1 MPGLLIVL
9 DGCDGAGKTTF
20 AKLIEQHLWDKIG
33 AERVLSVQQ
42 PGATQV
48 GQGLRRILKDSK
60 SNIDPKSERMLFA
73 ADYSLFVNTIAKP
86 ELAAG
91 KVIVSDRFGPITDLA
106 YGIPAGTDFDY
117 VTSLHHLVDPLMIDL
132 LLIFKCPWEI
142 AKQRKTQ
149 RNDQTAC
156 RIESR
161 GDEYMSAVA
170 AQYEQIKAK
179 ALASPDDPSVRRIPP
194 YVFVERH
201 QTLNDVAQSRCR
213 SIVIIDATRS
223 WDEMRADCFYAV
235 GNLLAETNFK

>member
-48 GQGLRRILKDSK
+48 GQGLRKILKDSK

-106 YGIPAGTDFDY
+106 YGIPAGTDFGY

-132 LLIFKCPWEI
+132 LLVFKCPWEI

-149 RNDQTAC
+149 RIDQAAC
-156 RIESR
+156 RIEAR

-170 AQYEQIKAK
+170 AQYDQIRAK
-179 ALASPDDPSVRRIPP
+179 RYTFSDGILHPLSLS
-194 YVFVERH
+194 
-201 QTLNDVAQSRCR
+201 TVAFTRSR

-235 GNLLAETNFK
+235 GNLLAETSFK

>member
-106 YGIPAGTDFDY
+106 YGIPSGTDFGY

-132 LLIFKCPWEI
+132 LLVFKCPWEI

-149 RNDQTAC
+149 RIDQAAC
-156 RIESR
+156 RIEAR

-170 AQYEQIKAK
+170 AQYDQIRAK
-179 ALASPDDPSVRRIPP
+179 RYAFSDGILRPLSLP
-194 YVFVERH
+194 
-201 QTLNDVAQSRCR
+201 TVAFNRSR

-223 WDEMRADCFYAV
+223 WDEMRTDCFYAV